1 MSIIIGYLDLN
12 KGIILVS
19 KYWKIITLE
28 NKIKL
33 VTDPEKRKP
42 NELNYLENNRIL
54 VNQLKSEAGEKGKK
68 IISMKDIISE
78 NNKNY
83 STLNQRLHKKIIE
96 RKTTK
101 NNNNKN
107 DNDIKTKKVYWEE
120 EFSGQNGN
128 YRSTNNDGNSDKTV
142 KIIKNGKLVNG
153 VNHRNE
159 EENGKKE
166 VVKEVEEENEEEEEE
181 EEVDDTP
188 RITIRTRKNVQ
199 NSNNN
204 NNNNDDD
211 GDGDGDI
218 LKRYGVETD
227 ENEEEEEEEEMKQI
241 SLSDDGY
248 ENDNTTQNNGYE
260 NKNENSPDKNKNKN
274 EDKNE
279 NLTTISDTQKTVIT
293 ENLTEITPSING
305 NEEDENR
312 VSNYDHLL
320 VHVKDIRS
328 ESQLTDLIEFIQ
340 DGYVTIETA
349 AEEKKRLKRR
359 IKGDFHHD
367 IFLSI
372 IFFLLYLKIIFNMII
387 DLIFFVDIIVFLM
400 LHFLFK

>member
-33 VTDPEKRKP
+33 ITDPEKRKP

-68 IISMKDIISE
+68 IITMADIISE

-83 STLNQRLHKKIIE
+83 STLDQRLHKKIIE
-96 RKTTK
+96 RKTK
-101 NNNNKN
+101 KNNNNNNKN

-120 EFSGQNGN
+120 ESSEQNGN
-128 YRSTNNDGNSDKTV
+128 YRSTNNDGNSV
-142 KIIKNGKLVNG
+142 ENGKIIKNGKLVNG

-181 EEVDDTP
+181 EEEVDDTP

-204 NNNNDDD
+204 NNDDD
-211 GDGDGDI
+211 DDDGDI

-227 ENEEEEEEEEMKQI
+227 ENEEEEEEEMKQI

-248 ENDNTTQNNGYE
+248 ENDNITQNNGYE
-260 NKNENSPDKNKNKN
+260 NKNETFPDKNKNKD

-279 NLTTISDTQKTVIT
+279 NLTTTSDTQKTVIT

-359 IKGDFHHD
+359 IKGDSHHD
-367 IFLSI
+367 IFLVI
-372 IFFLLYLKIIFNMII
+372 IFFSLYFKII
-387 DLIFFVDIIVFLM
+387 
-400 LHFLFK
+400 